1 MKTITRPFAVWS
13 SYIDKELLMAVL
25 LLLGLGFVVM
35 TSASVAIS
43 ENIYQHPRYFMDK
56 QLMFIML
63 GSLLALVIYQVRMS
77 FWQDLG
83 VSLIPVVFA
92 LLALV
97 LIIGQEVNGSKRWI
111 SLAGVN
117 VQVSELAKL
126 IIFLYLAGYMV
137 RHDKKLVTSTSYKP
151 MIMPLLVLALF
162 GILLLLEPDFGT
174 VVVVFAT
181 GLAMLF
187 LGGVR
192 LTQLAV
198 VLVGTMALLVI
209 PLMIGYRGRRVMSFL
224 DPWKDSTG
232 VGYQV
237 TNALMAIGDGG
248 WFGSGLGGSV
258 QKQFY
263 LPEAHNDFIFAVLAD
278 ELGFIGIVVTIA
290 LFGWL
295 VQRAF
300 VIGFKADK
308 AKQYYGAYVA
318 YAIGFWMGFQAL
330 FHIGVNLAVLPPK
343 GLTLP
348 LMSYGGSSM
357 LVTLMAMGVLMRV
370 HTETEMKL
378 RGVPVKKTATRKKR
392 TRTQTKT
399 MKTSKTSKTVRKPRK
414 VSKRVS
420 KTKSPTARR
429 QRRVNV

>member
-1 MKTITRPFAVWS
+1 MMSAFSKKIELWN
-13 SYIDKELLMAVL
+13 SYLDKELLTVIL
-25 LLLGLGFVVM
+25 LLIGVGFVIM

-43 ENIYQHPRYFMDK
+43 ERAYSHPSHFMDR
-56 QLMFIML
+56 QLIFIL
-63 GSLLALVIYQVRMS
+63 IGFFIAFVVYQVRMS
-77 FWQDLG
+77 FWQGLG
-83 VSLIPVVFA
+83 VSLIPIILA
-92 LLALV
+92 LLVVV
-97 LIIGQEVNGSKRWI
+97 LIPGIGKEVNGSSRWI
-111 SLAGVN
+111 AVGPISI
-117 VQVSELAKL
+117 QVSEISKL

-137 RHDKKLVTSTSYKP
+137 RHDKKLATSGSYKP
-151 MIMPLLVLALF
+151 MFMPLLVLALF
-162 GILLLLEPDFGT
+162 GVLLLLEPDFGT

-192 LTQLAV
+192 LSQLA
-198 VLVGTMALLVI
+198 LLLMVTILAMI
-209 PLMIGYRGRRVMSFL
+209 PLLMMGYRGNRFISFL

-232 VGYQV
+232 TGYQV

-248 WFGSGLGGSV
+248 WLGSGLGGSV

-263 LPEAHNDFIFAVLAD
+263 LPEAHNDFLFAVLAD
-278 ELGFIGIVVTIA
+278 EFGFVGIAITLA

-295 VQRAF
+295 ILRAF

-318 YAIGFWMGFQAL
+318 YAIGFWIGFQTL

-348 LMSYGGSSM
+348 FMSYGGSSM
-357 LVTLMAMGVLMRV
+357 LVTLMAMAILMRV

-378 RGVPVKKTATRKKR
+378 KGVPVQAAKKR
-392 TRTQTKT
+392 K
-399 MKTSKTSKTVRKPRK
+399 SKPRK
-414 VSKRVS
+414 RQAV
-420 KTKSPTARR
+420 RR
-429 QRRVNV
+429 QRRAHV